1 MRNLTWR
8 LAGNKTVVSLLECFC
23 WHLISHVY
31 FLFTIASYIMTPKR
45 QELLNWNCHF
55 LKDYFHC
62 SFYNFFW
69 RAYELWTEDF
79 LLSEYGNLTV
89 RLEARAESNP
99 RTPVGEAGIL
109 GRDTIKHFI
118 HNYQTTDAYVI
129 SQIPQ
134 PMERDIGIPPCL
146 R

>member
-1 MRNLTWR
+1 M
-8 LAGNKTVVSLLECFC
+8 
-23 WHLISHVY
+23 
-31 FLFTIASYIMTPKR
+31 
-45 QELLNWNCHF
+45 
-55 LKDYFHC
+55 
-62 SFYNFFW
+62 
-69 RAYELWTEDF
+69 WTEDF
-79 LLSEYGNLTV
+79 LLSEYGNLNV

-118 HNYQTTDAYVI
+118 HNYQTMDAYVI